1 MRRVRLSQRIYLVDQ
16 TGVFAEADRE
26 DGQDTQSADITSEL
40 EELCAQLERANCEL
54 DRLQRQLQE
63 TVKAHEGELKKERDR
78 VKQLWKQMCD
88 RVGKLDSALAQKDA
102 LIEGLNKQ
110 LAATATRA
118 DRAASLERARER
130 AAEECATTSLQLPLP
145 TEEDPR
151 EPVYPHSESSLS
163 PSHSLVSVHLQDAQ
177 LHPPCIQFS
186 PHHAGRRREGIQS
199 SPHHAGRR
207 QEDRQTPPTY
217 HRRGKAPPVH
227 QFTGDDPDELL
238 DDWLPTLERAGA
250 WNAWSQEELLMQM
263 AGHLRGRAL
272 QEWNLLTQEERS
284 SWGTAVEALKSRLEP
299 RDRALAAQDFR
310 HATQR
315 KSETVADYVRRMER
329 AFQLAYGRDGML
341 RETRQMILFT
351 QLQEG
356 LLYRLVESPAV
367 SGAKSYTELCLAAK
381 NEEKRQA
388 ELEKR
393 RDYIRGPRPAHDNQ
407 KTKTP
412 STPQPSPP
420 VSNKKTP
427 GPRRC
432 YNCGDPGHLAKNCL
446 KPPTESK
453 GSHQKPRNRGVHSRQ
468 ENTAPPTS
476 DSAHSDPP
484 SSSTHTDPL
493 SFLFSDESDP
503 ERCCQVD
510 VKDQG
515 SHTVC
520 VPLQVEGVPAYGLV
534 DTSADITIIGP
545 RLFKKV
551 AAVSRLKKK
560 DFKPADKTPHGYD
573 GRPFELHGRMQL
585 TLSFDGQEMKMMV
598 YIKMDVE
605 DQLLLS
611 EGVCRQLGIVKY
623 HPNVEVWRGCKKRK
637 KPKKLKEPK
646 VPRVSC
652 TVKLVKTVHLAPHS
666 SSVVTIQSQLPSTCI
681 LLEPLSSSQSD
692 SQLLSLLES
701 PALVKTDS
709 QGVAHVVLSNLRK
722 TPQKCQQGDELAIA
736 VSADVIEPAADHA
749 VPLPRSPAVREIST
763 SDRMTKLFSLLPKE
777 EISLSTSEHKQLHQC
792 LEEHHSVFAVEENE
806 RGHTDLVE
814 MEIFTGD
821 APPSKQHL
829 RRVPFGVRKEVA
841 RQLQKMQEMDVIQ
854 PSNSPWSSPIVLV
867 RKKDGTLRFCI
878 DYRHLN
884 SITKTDTYPLPRVD
898 DIIDQLGPT
907 TKYFSTLDLASGYWQ
922 IPMDPSSQEKTAFIT
937 IGGLYEFKVMP
948 FGLKNAPAV
957 FQRLM
962 EKILQQLN
970 PVDGRKF
977 VSVYVDDVLV
987 FSSSF
992 QEHVE
997 HVTQVFKALQKAG
1010 LKLKPSKCR
1019 LFRKEVEY
1027 LGYLLTPDGLL
1038 PTSLRQKLLS
1048 TSLFRLLFMSSD
1060 SSLDWHRTIADSSR
1074 DLQLLLNHSIVS
1086 PEKEQSLSGILL
1098 AKMHFNHSKISL
1110 CPILFSVTLT
1120 LTKISS

>member
-1 MRRVRLSQRIYLVDQ
+1 MEFSTSGTLPVTDQEPQSPRMAEGRESSSHWGAVHSELGGALQSQLLTPTPWNQAGLSSQPEDTKLPEGHLYSLNSARLKRAHLKLVAEALGLPTGAGVEETRQLIEGHIISTNREPGLVQVIVREMRRVRLSQRIYLVDQ

-102 LIEGLNKQ
+102 LIEGLNQQ

-130 AAEECATTSLQLPLP
+130 AAEERATTSLQLPLP

-163 PSHSLVSVHLQDAQ
+163 PSHSVHLQDAQ
-177 LHPPCIQFS
+177 LHPLCIQFS
-186 PHHAGRRREGIQS
+186 PHHAGRRRE
-199 SPHHAGRR
+199 
-207 QEDRQTPPTY
+207 DRQTPPTH
-217 HRRGKAPPVH
+217 HRRGKAPPVQ
-227 QFTGDDPDELL
+227 QFTGDNSDELL

-381 NEEKRQA
+381 NEERRQA

-393 RDYIRGPRPAHDNQ
+393 REYSRDSQSAPQSPAQNH
-407 KTKTP
+407 
-412 STPQPSPP
+412 
-420 VSNKKTP
+420 NKPTP
-427 GPRRC
+427 GQRRC
-432 YNCGDPGHLAKNCL
+432 YNCGEPGHLASNCPN
-446 KPPTESK
+446 PPSSDGK
-453 GSHQKPRNRGVHSRQ
+453 GSHRNRGVHSSD
-468 ENTAPPTS
+468 TTPPNTS
-476 DSAHSDPP
+476 DPV
-484 SSSTHTDPL
+484 TDPL
-493 SFLFSDESDP
+493 SLLFSDESD
-503 ERCCQVD
+503 EEKCRQVTVED
-510 VKDQG
+510 KG
-515 SHTVC
+515 SRSIC
-520 VPLQVEGVPAYGLV
+520 APLQVEGVPAYGLV
-534 DTSADITIIGP
+534 DTGADITIIGP

-573 GRPFELHGRMQL
+573 GRSFELHGRMQL
-585 TLSFDGQEMKMMV
+585 TLSFDGQEMKTMV

-652 TVKLVKTVHLAPHS
+652 TVKLVKPCPPDLPAGSYWYGTKRAGTGRPPKWTEHVS
-666 SSVVTIQSQLPSTCI
+666 SQNV
-681 LLEPLSSSQSD
+681 LEPQ
-692 SQLLSLLES
+692 
-701 PALVKTDS
+701 T
-709 QGVAHVVLSNLRK
+709 
-722 TPQKCQQGDELAIA
+722 
-736 VSADVIEPAADHA
+736 
-749 VPLPRSPAVREIST
+749 
-763 SDRMTKLFSLLPKE
+763 
-777 EISLSTSEHKQLHQC
+777 
-792 LEEHHSVFAVEENE
+792 
-806 RGHTDLVE
+806 
-814 MEIFTGD
+814 
-821 APPSKQHL
+821 
-829 RRVPFGVRKEVA
+829 
-841 RQLQKMQEMDVIQ
+841 
-854 PSNSPWSSPIVLV
+854 
-867 RKKDGTLRFCI
+867 
-878 DYRHLN
+878 
-884 SITKTDTYPLPRVD
+884 
-898 DIIDQLGPT
+898 
-907 TKYFSTLDLASGYWQ
+907 
-922 IPMDPSSQEKTAFIT
+922 
-937 IGGLYEFKVMP
+937 
-948 FGLKNAPAV
+948 
-957 FQRLM
+957 
-962 EKILQQLN
+962 
-970 PVDGRKF
+970 
-977 VSVYVDDVLV
+977 
-987 FSSSF
+987 
-992 QEHVE
+992 
-997 HVTQVFKALQKAG
+997 
-1010 LKLKPSKCR
+1010 
-1019 LFRKEVEY
+1019 
-1027 LGYLLTPDGLL
+1027 
-1038 PTSLRQKLLS
+1038 
-1048 TSLFRLLFMSSD
+1048 
-1060 SSLDWHRTIADSSR
+1060 SSR
-1074 DLQLLLNHSIVS
+1074 HQTTHHYDLR
-1086 PEKEQSLSGILL
+1086 PRK
-1098 AKMHFNHSKISL
+1098 
-1110 CPILFSVTLT
+1110 
-1120 LTKISS
+1120 